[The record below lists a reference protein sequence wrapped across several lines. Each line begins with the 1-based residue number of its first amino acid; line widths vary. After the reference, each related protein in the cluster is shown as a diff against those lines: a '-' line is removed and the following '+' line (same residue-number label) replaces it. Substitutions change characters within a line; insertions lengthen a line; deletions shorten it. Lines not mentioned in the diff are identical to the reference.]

1 LTGAGFKIFQL
12 LWAATFLLAI
22 GGPIAGLWM
31 RYSASTTNSQLVL
44 GSRAGFA
51 VAPRDAALVRYTMG
65 RADGIRAGDR
75 IVALNGIPLP
85 EPMPVTYTDLTDHA
99 NDRAYSAMDNVLFGA
114 DRSAVPLK
122 IRDSDG
128 RIRSVT
134 VTTGEQHID
143 AATREIHIS
152 PKLLGFL
159 DLLHVLAYPI
169 LLWVAFSLY
178 TRNPGQPVPLLL
190 SFSILLSMAAEQP
203 SSVFLRQIEIPRAI
217 NILLYDLGNISLLTA
232 VLLFPDARLRPRR
245 ILIALSLLPV
255 LFFLSGSAYQLA
267 FVCAFVVGLTVFV
280 ARLRAD
286 AGPTRQQL
294 KLLFVGLAL
303 YPAFRTVSV
312 LFDYIKYDT
321 VSLSQQLLFETL
333 AGLTYALAVL
343 SLVLV
348 LFSALRRHRL
358 DDADALFSRSAMIAV
373 VSLTIAAFFG
383 AASAGLQAAADA
395 VVGQGAGPWPTIAAA
410 GAAVLLINP
419 LQTRIYRGTKRVFQ
433 KDLFKFRTELPK
445 KMDDLRETASAAT
458 LLHVALDDIVR
469 GLRATHAAALIN
481 GRVAANVGHET
492 KDVRRW
498 LRSTEMP
505 NPLRLS
511 SDRTDHL
518 FPVRLPLRTATDPS
532 SLIGWIVLGP
542 RPDGS
547 LYSREERQALLE
559 VEEAISRA
567 VDVSRQR
574 QEAESADRRWRER
587 QEKRLRAV
595 EDQLAELSA
604 ANRPWKKL
612 PA

>member
-1 LTGAGFKIFQL
+1 
-12 LWAATFLLAI
+12 
-22 GGPIAGLWM
+22 
-31 RYSASTTNSQLVL
+31 
-44 GSRAGFA
+44 
-51 VAPRDAALVRYTMG
+51 
-65 RADGIRAGDR
+65 
-75 IVALNGIPLP
+75 
-85 EPMPVTYTDLTDHA
+85 
-99 NDRAYSAMDNVLFGA
+99 
-114 DRSAVPLK
+114 
-122 IRDSDG
+122 
-128 RIRSVT
+128 
-134 VTTGEQHID
+134 
-143 AATREIHIS
+143 
-152 PKLLGFL
+152 
-159 DLLHVLAYPI
+159 
-169 LLWVAFSLY
+169 
-178 TRNPGQPVPLLL
+178 
-190 SFSILLSMAAEQP
+190 
-203 SSVFLRQIEIPRAI
+203 
-217 NILLYDLGNISLLTA
+217 
-232 VLLFPDARLRPRR
+232 
-245 ILIALSLLPV
+245 
-255 LFFLSGSAYQLA
+255 
-267 FVCAFVVGLTVFV
+267 
-280 ARLRAD
+280 
-286 AGPTRQQL
+286 
-294 KLLFVGLAL
+294 
-303 YPAFRTVSV
+303 
-312 LFDYIKYDT
+312 
-321 VSLSQQLLFETL
+321 
-333 AGLTYALAVL
+333 
-343 SLVLV
+343 
-348 LFSALRRHRL
+348 
-358 DDADALFSRSAMIAV
+358 
-373 VSLTIAAFFG
+373 
-383 AASAGLQAAADA
+383 LQAAADA

-410 GAAVLLINP
+410 GAAVLVINP